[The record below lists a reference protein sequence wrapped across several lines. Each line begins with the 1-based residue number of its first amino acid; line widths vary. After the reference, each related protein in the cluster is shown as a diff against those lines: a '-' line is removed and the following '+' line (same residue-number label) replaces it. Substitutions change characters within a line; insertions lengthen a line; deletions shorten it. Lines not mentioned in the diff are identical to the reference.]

1 VGAGAVTVRPAAA
14 RDLDAVVAIERA
26 SFGDP
31 WSRESFESAIADRNL
46 RFEVAA
52 APAGEVAGYIVYW
65 LAGGEGELAN
75 IAVAPARRRDGIGA
89 LLLHAVLTVA
99 RTAGTGFVHLEVRES
114 NMAARA
120 LYARFGF
127 AEVGRRRAYY
137 RQPVEDAL
145 MLRCQLGVARG
156 IGDARG

>member
-1 VGAGAVTVRPAAA
+1 VAAGAVTVRPAAA

-31 WSRESFESAIADRNL
+31 WNRESFASALADRNL

-52 APAGEVAGYIVYW
+52 AEGDVAGYIVYW
-65 LAGGEGELAN
+65 LAAGEGELAN

-89 LLLHAVLTVA
+89 LLLQHVLEAARAAKVA
-99 RTAGTGFVHLEVRES
+99 FVHLEVRES
-114 NMAARA
+114 NAAARA

-127 AEVGRRRAYY
+127 TEVGRRRAYY
-137 RQPVEDAL
+137 RNPVEDAL
-145 MLRCQLGVARG
+145 MLRCRLEIAHGKGDVRG
-156 IGDARG
+156 